1 MVSATQLKITS
12 PAHAAG
18 VVDVQVTT
26 PGGTSAAADKYTY
39 TAPCS
44 VVHVSGTLAGNTM
57 WAPTCVT
64 ACVLDGNVDVPAA
77 TTLTI
82 AAGTLVKSSPG
93 SSLSVDGSLVA
104 NGTVG
109 APVTFTSLMDDSIGG
124 DTNGDGTASTGQA
137 GDWEGI
143 PAGAC
148 SAVSLSNVNVR
159 YANQGLY
166 STVGFTDV
174 TAASVYVSGGTWSDL
189 AGSAIKVIT
198 HGGEIRNVKAVRSG
212 PSAAAFLNTSDH
224 LDLSK
229 FTGNTATGGVTG
241 FEVTGTVTA
250 STTWPVQPIPWIV
263 MSPYVDLTLSGESLA
278 EKREAD
284 PLFTPDELRARVPDY
299 VGGPTPLTPISAR
312 SSLI

>member
-1 MVSATQLKITS
+1 LTVVSATQLKITS

-143 PAGAC
+143 TAGAC

-174 TAASVYVSGGTWSDL
+174 TAASVYV
-189 AGSAIKVIT
+189 
-198 HGGEIRNVKAVRSG
+198 
-212 PSAAAFLNTSDH
+212 
-224 LDLSK
+224 
-229 FTGNTATGGVTG
+229 
-241 FEVTGTVTA
+241 
-250 STTWPVQPIPWIV
+250 
-263 MSPYVDLTLSGESLA
+263 
-278 EKREAD
+278 
-284 PLFTPDELRARVPDY
+284 
-299 VGGPTPLTPISAR
+299 
-312 SSLI
+312 